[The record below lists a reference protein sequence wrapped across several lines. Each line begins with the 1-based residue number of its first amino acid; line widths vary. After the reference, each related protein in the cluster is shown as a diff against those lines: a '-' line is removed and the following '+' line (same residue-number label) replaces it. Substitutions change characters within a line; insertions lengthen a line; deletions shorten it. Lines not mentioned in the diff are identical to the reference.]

1 MASTPVSLLE
11 RLRRPDD
18 VAAWS
23 RFVRLY
29 APLLFDWARGT
40 GLQEADAA
48 DLVQDVF
55 GVLVEQMPHFQYR
68 PGGSFRAWLRTVL
81 LNRWRELQ
89 RKRRVALVAEDRL
102 ATVAEPADPALPTE
116 AEEERQL
123 LGAALRLLEG
133 EFEPATWKAFRESM
147 LHGRPV
153 ADVAGELG
161 LTPNAV
167 YVARSRVLKRLRQEL
182 AGLLG

>member
-102 ATVAEPADPALPTE
+102 A
-116 AEEERQL
+116 
-123 LGAALRLLEG
+123 
-133 EFEPATWKAFRESM
+133 
-147 LHGRPV
+147 
-153 ADVAGELG
+153 
-161 LTPNAV
+161 
-167 YVARSRVLKRLRQEL
+167 
-182 AGLLG
+182 